1 MRLWN
6 LFLGLIIIMVSRT
19 DLQQMQFSCPA
30 CLVAGPHLIFVI
42 HNPSLRG
49 WSPACVTLTL
59 ETLQHQACNPYP
71 TWTEINIQR
80 VPSSVPSHNLLN
92 GRTCHRENT
101 EMPPQ
106 LTFLETRDEAQK
118 SEQQQP
124 QGAVKKLGVIFSQF
138 AVHANN
144 TMWCGRKKGVEPAPS
159 VGGCWHIDNCLGLSS
174 PLLSAQCISHTGALA
189 SGQSE
194 SGHHTVNTWGVKL
207 RREEFS
213 TRGDLCQWQQVTL
226 SYMGEKI
233 K

>member
-1 MRLWN
+1 MNKGGHLEPLLLLA
-6 LFLGLIIIMVSRT
+6 LFHQRTPSCFKVRGWVGWVVAHVILVSAKVLLVLTLGL
-19 DLQQMQFSCPA
+19 
-30 CLVAGPHLIFVI
+30 
-42 HNPSLRG
+42 
-49 WSPACVTLTL
+49 W
-59 ETLQHQACNPYP
+59 
-71 TWTEINIQR
+71 TWTWAWQKSQ
-80 VPSSVPSHNLLN
+80 VSVPSHNLLN

-106 LTFLETRDEAQK
+106 LTFCQTRDEAQK